1 MEVRFLRRHKYGDC
15 SSVGRVEDCGS
26 FGHGFDPH
34 HSPHMKKKDF
44 EKDYVKTIKKVM
56 REEVGLIPTRIS
68 KNKKKYSRKNY
79 KIEFED

>member
-1 MEVRFLRRHKYGDC
+1 MYGG
-15 SSVGRVEDCGS
+15 SSPS
-26 FGHGFDPH
+26 FPTN
-34 HSPHMKKKDF
+34 MKKKDF